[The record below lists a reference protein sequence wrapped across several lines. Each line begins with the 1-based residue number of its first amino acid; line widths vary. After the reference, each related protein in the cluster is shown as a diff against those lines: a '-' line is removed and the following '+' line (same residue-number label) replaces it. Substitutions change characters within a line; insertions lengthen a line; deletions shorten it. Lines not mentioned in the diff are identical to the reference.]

1 MRKSLFLLALFLSAC
16 TGSQEPP
23 LPALVAAGGGDAVR
37 FYRAADLQSGGS
49 TPVETWSAPT
59 LQDLAYSNAF
69 QRLFLL
75 FPDRL
80 EAYSTAGFTES
91 AAPQGSPTTAL
102 LGVDCTGGYLRLG
115 ANQALVHCPNAR
127 RAFLFP
133 LPDLGSPT
141 EADLTGLPSG
151 VRLALFPQGGV
162 DLLAYLAENA
172 LGYRPATDPTGTP
185 SQEVS
190 LPSLTPT
197 ELRLDP
203 GGRLL
208 GAGYTT
214 TDTLFL
220 AWNGAQNPSSQSL
233 GLYVGPV
240 RLALDPA
247 QGLVAFGGGFRVLAP
262 RDSGA
267 RNTYAAYT
275 AATVG
280 QDGYLYLARGGVL
293 EVYDLQQNPLPSYP
307 QASPSLGFSPQALA
321 FIPVE

>member
-1 MRKSLFLLALFLSAC
+1 VRRLFFLLTLVLAAC

-23 LPALVAAGGGDAVR
+23 LPALVAAGGSGEVH
-37 FYRAADLQSGGS
+37 FYKASDLQRGTGS
-49 TPVETWSAPT
+49 PVATWTAPN

-69 QRLFLL
+69 RRLFLL

-80 EAYSTAGFTES
+80 EAYPTAGFTES
-91 AAPQGSPTTAL
+91 AAPQGTPATAS

-115 ANQALVHCPNAR
+115 ANQALAHCPGAN
-127 RAFLFP
+127 RAFLFA
-133 LPDLGSPT
+133 LPDLGSPR

-151 VRLALFPQGGV
+151 VRLALFPQGGL
-162 DLLAYLAENA
+162 DLLAYLAEGT
-172 LGYRPATDPTGTP
+172 LGYRPAADPTGTP
-185 SQEVS
+185 FQEVS

-208 GAGYTT
+208 GAGRTA

-220 AWNGAQNPSSQSL
+220 AWNGVENPTSQSL
-233 GLYVGPV
+233 GLFPGPV
-240 RLALDPA
+240 RLALDPV
-247 QGLVAFGGGFRVLAP
+247 QGLVAYGQGFRVLSP

-267 RNTYAAYT
+267 RNAYT
-275 AATVG
+275 AYAAAAVG
-280 QDGYLYLARGGVL
+280 QDAYLYLARGSFL
-293 EVYDLQQNPLPSYP
+293 EVYDLQQNPLPTYP
-307 QASPSLGFSPQALA
+307 QATASMGFSPNALA